1 MESQRIGHNQVT
13 HAHAH
18 THMYKKDLEVMYQ
31 EESVRLL
38 HYVCFFPKPMHIELK
53 FHRLSM
59 SLSDDFMNFHSNES
73 AGLGVYHFER
83 YSTSHN

>member
-1 MESQRIGHNQVT
+1 
-13 HAHAH
+13 
-18 THMYKKDLEVMYQ
+18 
-31 EESVRLL
+31 
-38 HYVCFFPKPMHIELK
+38 MHIELK

-83 YSTSHN
+83 YSTSYNYE

>member
-1 MESQRIGHNQVT
+1 MH
-13 HAHAH
+13 
-18 THMYKKDLEVMYQ
+18 KKDLEVMYQ